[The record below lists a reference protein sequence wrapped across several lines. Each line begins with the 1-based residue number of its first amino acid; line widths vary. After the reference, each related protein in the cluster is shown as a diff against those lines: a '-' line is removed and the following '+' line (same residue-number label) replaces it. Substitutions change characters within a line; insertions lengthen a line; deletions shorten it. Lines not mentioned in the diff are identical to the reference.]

1 MRIKKTT
8 FLLLFAMLQLAAYS
22 QKASLKGQLV
32 DSSDHKS
39 LQSTVIAL
47 LRAKDSVLASFTRAD
62 DKGRF
67 SVPGLDSGQ
76 YIIMTTHP
84 YFAEYFNT
92 VTLAPQQQL
101 DMGIIYM
108 LSKMKLMEEVI
119 VKGNK
124 AMFMS
129 GDTTVFTA
137 DSFKVSEGAN
147 VEELF
152 RKLPGF
158 QVDAK
163 GQITALGKKVER
175 LLVDG
180 EEFFGDDPG
189 IASKNLRADN
199 VKEVQVYEGKSDQA
213 AFTGIDD
220 GQSKQTINLKL
231 KEDRKKG
238 YFGKIEAGGG
248 LKGKQEG
255 EQDKFNNAVMLNA
268 FKGKRKIAAYG
279 IMSNTGKLNLDW
291 QDRDKYGSSGSGVE
305 VSDNGDMQFNWNDDD
320 YVTSDGTPTNWNL
333 GLHYNNKFNMDKQS
347 LNAGYRLVKINTPAT
362 LERFGANYLPDSTW
376 KSHEKRDNYS
386 SSIKHAANLTLEF
399 KLDSMNTLKFT
410 ARGNSNKTNSTYTYF
425 EDARTMEDDQLIYT
439 NNRHGKMESDNN
451 ALNSN
456 LLWMHKFKKLYRTL
470 SVNIGGNYSKT
481 NADEFLYSRLV
492 SFKNGDTSNVRKI
505 DQHTLGTNENKN
517 LSTRVSYTE
526 PLMKD
531 TYLELNYGF
540 ASSRSVN
547 DREVYGYN
555 DVTGRYDDFTD
566 SLSNNFLYRVMANSP
581 GVNVKLNKKKINAT
595 IGGSA
600 GFTST
605 EQYNRTDGTDRPYDF
620 VNYTARGEFR
630 YMPKQSVRLWASYSG
645 NSRAPSLNDLQP
657 IINNSDPTNIKVGNQ
672 ALKPSFSNNFRL
684 SYSSFKM
691 STERNLWASINYGFT
706 SNSFTTFSQF
716 ANTVRTYYTVNTNG
730 VSYLGSYIDYGF
742 KLKKSGIRLGSGA
755 NFSVNNNVDFVMDR
769 NKKAIK
775 NKTQDNNYNL
785 NLSIG
790 KDKADKYYIYWSP
803 NIGYNTSRGSVNEL
817 SDYKYWSYGFNVY
830 GNLKLPKDLEIR
842 TDLNATYRQK
852 DPRFPANN
860 NFTIWNAFLTKAFHK
875 KEFEARISVYDLL
888 DQNRGYSQSRSGYSF
903 TDSYRNTLRR
913 LWLVSFIWNITK
925 NGAAPAKK

>member
-1 MRIKKTT
+1 MRIKKTI

-22 QKASLKGQLV
+22 QKAALKGQLV
-32 DSSDHKS
+32 DSSEHKS
-39 LQSTVIAL
+39 LRSTVVAL
-47 LRAKDSVLASFTRAD
+47 LRAKDSVLVSFTRAD
-62 DKGRF
+62 EKGHF
-67 SVPGLDSGQ
+67 SIPQLDSGR
-76 YIIMTTHP
+76 YIMMTTHP

-101 DMGIIYM
+101 DLGVIQM
-108 LSKMKLMEEVI
+108 LSKMKLMEEVVI
-119 VKGNK
+119 KGNK

-158 QVDAK
+158 QVDK
-163 GQITALGKKVER
+163 DGKITALGKKVER

-189 IASKNLRADN
+189 IASKNLKADN

-248 LKGKQEG
+248 LKGKREG

-291 QDRDKYGSSGSGVE
+291 QDQDKYGSSSSGVQ
-305 VSDNGDMQFNWNDDD
+305 VSDNGDMQFDWNDDD
-320 YVTSDGTPTNWNL
+320 YVSSEGTPTNWNL

-362 LERFGANYLPDSTW
+362 LETFGANYLADSAW
-376 KSHEKRDNYS
+376 KSHEKRNNYTS
-386 SSIKHAANLTLEF
+386 SLKHAANLTLEF

-410 ARGNSNKTNSTYTYF
+410 TRGNSNNSNAAFTYF
-425 EDARTMEDDQLIYT
+425 EDARTMNDEQLIYS
-439 NNRHGKMESDNN
+439 NNRHGKMESDNS
-451 ALNSN
+451 ALTSN

-481 NADEFLYSRLV
+481 NTDELLYSSLV
-492 SFKNGDTSNVRKI
+492 SFKNGDTSDIRKI
-505 DQHTLGTNENKN
+505 DQHTLGQYENRN
-517 LSTRVSYTE
+517 LNTRVSYTE

-531 TYLELNYGF
+531 TYMELNYGF
-540 ASSRSVN
+540 SSTRSVN

-555 DVTGRYDDFTD
+555 DISGQYDQFTD
-566 SLSNNFLYRVMANSP
+566 SLSNDFLYKVMANSP
-581 GVNVKLNKKKINAT
+581 GVNFKLNKKKLNAT

-620 VNYTARGEFR
+620 VNYTARGEIR
-630 YMPKQSVRLWASYSG
+630 YMPKQSVRLLATYYG
-645 NSRAPSLNDLQP
+645 NSSAPSLNDLQP
-657 IINNSDPTNIKVGNQ
+657 IITNSDPTNIKKGNQ
-672 ALKPSFSNNFRL
+672 DLKPSFSNVFRL

-691 STERNLWASINYGFT
+691 STERNLWTSIVYGFT
-706 SNSFTTFSQF
+706 SNAFTTFSQF
-716 ANTVRTYYTVNTNG
+716 SNAVRTYYTVNTGG
-730 VSYLGSYIDYGF
+730 VSYLSSYIDYGF

-755 NFSVNNNVDFVMDR
+755 RLSVNNNVDFVMTQSS
-769 NKKAIK
+769 AAVK
-775 NKTQDNNYNL
+775 NKTQNNNYNL
-785 NLSIG
+785 NLSVG
-790 KDKADKYYIYWSP
+790 KDEADKYYIYWSP
-803 NIGYNTSRGSVNEL
+803 TIGYNTSRGSVNKL
-817 SDYKYWSYGFNVY
+817 SDYNYWSYGFNIY
-830 GNLKLPKDLEIR
+830 GNLKLPRDLEIK

-860 NFTIWNAFLTKAFHK
+860 NFTIWNAFLTKSFHK
-875 KEFEARISVYDLL
+875 KEFEARISVYDIL
-888 DQNRGYSQSRSGYSF
+888 DQNRGYTQSRSGYSF

-913 LWLVSFIWNITK
+913 LWLVSFIWNITR
-925 NGAAPAKK
+925 NGASPAKK